1 MINTYVDAAQLGK
14 QVNGVATNETQFCSG
29 VKLTFVCNIRA
40 TSYLW
45 EVGPLL
51 KSTSEGLISIGEDP
65 TVVTSKTVD
74 GITLTAQGQSN
85 SRTSSLTL
93 TTSVQLNGHEV
104 MCYEHAN
111 KADGVRKASVFVWGE
126 YIPSY
131 NFLCQPS
138 LDIVDTN

>member
-1 MINTYVDAAQLGK
+1 M
-14 QVNGVATNETQFCSG
+14 
-29 VKLTFVCNIRA
+29 CNIRS

-51 KSTSEGLISIGEDP
+51 KSSSEGLISIGEDP
-65 TVVTSKTVD
+65 TVATSKTVH

-93 TTSVQLNGHEV
+93 TTSVQLNGHAV

-111 KADGVRKASVFVWGE
+111 KAGGVWNASVSVWGE
-126 YIPSY
+126 FIPSY
-131 NFLCQPS
+131 NLLS
-138 LDIVDTN
+138 HL